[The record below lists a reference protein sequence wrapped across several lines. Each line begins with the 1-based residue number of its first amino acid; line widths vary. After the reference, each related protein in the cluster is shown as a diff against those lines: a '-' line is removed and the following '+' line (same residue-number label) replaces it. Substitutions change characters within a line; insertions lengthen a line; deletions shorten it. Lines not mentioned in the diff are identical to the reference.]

1 MMKLA
6 VVLLLVLNVACGF
19 VLTSYRPGQE
29 VLDENTSWDDTL
41 YRMTKLPREVPDTTV
56 LDPLVKG
63 ELLAPEGEKR
73 EASAFELH
81 DAEKGVATG
90 KININ
95 TATAKELMTLPRI
108 GKGSAEKIIKFREEH
123 DGFKTIVE
131 ITQVPRIGKSAF
143 EGFRDMITVSGTSTA
158 AATAAAPDPAD
169 GTSSASPPDATAVV
183 AAAPAAGEESS
194 SGKINLNTASVKQL
208 MTLPRIGK
216 GTAEKI
222 IRYRD
227 EHGGFKTVDELSNV
241 SRIGTKM
248 VDKLRPLVTVGASTV
263 TVGASTVIVGAS
275 TVTVGGASAVPTADT
290 PAVDAP
296 ATDQPVSAEP
306 VKPPPDAAVPAAG
319 KLDLNTAT
327 VEQLMTLPRV
337 GKGTAEKI
345 IKYRDEQGGFKTVD
359 DLANVPRMGPKTVDN
374 LREFITVSGG
384 ASSTTVVKQPQ
395 APAAPAPATPATG
408 KINLNTATVEQ
419 LMTLP
424 RVGQGTAEKI
434 VKYRQ
439 EHGGFKTVDD
449 LVNVPRMGKKTVDNL
464 RAFIT
469 VGGASA
475 APSTPAVK
483 KAPAGGTSGKINLNT
498 ATTEELQQLP
508 WVGPGAAAKIIEYRT
523 LHGKY
528 TSVQDLLKIKGFSQ
542 TALDA
547 IKNLVVTE

>member
-359 DLANVPRMGPKTVDN
+359 DL
-374 LREFITVSGG
+374 
-384 ASSTTVVKQPQ
+384 
-395 APAAPAPATPATG
+395 
-408 KINLNTATVEQ
+408 
-419 LMTLP
+419 
-424 RVGQGTAEKI
+424 
-434 VKYRQ
+434 
-439 EHGGFKTVDD
+439 
-449 LVNVPRMGKKTVDNL
+449 VNVPRMGKKTVDNL